1 MLQDQNEEDEED
13 GDWYD
18 TAQICLNGHMINA
31 STTFFPIHN
40 SEFCAEC
47 GASTITKCP
56 KCNAD
61 ILGKF
66 HGTGIQPVS
75 VPTPTVR
82 KFCSNCG
89 FPYPWTE
96 SRLKAA
102 HDLANEISE
111 LRGDDR
117 DILTQSIDELIKDT
131 PQTQVAA
138 VRFKKIMPKVGKEIA
153 DAFREILIDIVSE
166 TAKKMIWG

>member
-1 MLQDQNEEDEED
+1 MLQHEDQE
-13 GDWYD
+13 GWYD
-18 TAQICLNGHMINA
+18 TAQICLNGHLVNA
-31 STTFFPIHN
+31 STEASPVY
-40 SEFCAEC
+40 SRKFCDEC
-47 GASTITKCP
+47 GAATITKCP
-56 KCNAD
+56 KCKAD
-61 ILGKF
+61 IPGKF
-66 HGTGIQPVS
+66 HATAPFRLS
-75 VPTPTVR
+75 FPMLTAPA
-82 KFCSNCG
+82 FCSNCG
-89 FPYPWTE
+89 SPYPWTE

-138 VRFKKIMPKVGKEIA
+138 VRFKKIMLEVGKEIA